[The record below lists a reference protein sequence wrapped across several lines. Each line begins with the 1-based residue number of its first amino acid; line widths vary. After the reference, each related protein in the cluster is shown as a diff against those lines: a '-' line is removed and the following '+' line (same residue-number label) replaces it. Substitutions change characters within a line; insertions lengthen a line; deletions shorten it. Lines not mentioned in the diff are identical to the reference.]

1 MAYAS
6 PRGLGSS
13 VWTND
18 EAERRHSIDELEA
31 GSTFINAMVASDPRL
46 RFGGV
51 KHSAYG
57 RELPCCAVDALI
69 YARLAGSDR

>member
-18 EAERRHSIDELEA
+18 EGERRHLIEELEA
-31 GSTFINAMVASDPRL
+31 GSTFINAMVTSDPAYA
-46 RFGGV
+46 
-51 KHSAYG
+51 SA
-57 RELPCCAVDALI
+57 A
-69 YARLAGSDR
+69 

>member
-1 MAYAS
+1 MNQEVG
-6 PRGLGSS
+6 PRLHACLVQS
-13 VWTND
+13 
-18 EAERRHSIDELEA
+18 RPPRHDGTSDELEA

-51 KHSAYG
+51 KRSAYG